1 MSNQDFRSVAELLSI
16 PIPDRE
22 FADTRVIFE
31 NRFMSL
37 YSAPVD
43 FGDFRKDY
51 FVTRYKKSVQVLV
64 VDDDKVLLTAQYRYL
79 IDGLSLEI
87 PGGNCAEAEAPAD
100 AARREC
106 FEETGVWCEH
116 LEPFFRTRA
125 GEDTLDTDTS
135 VFYCDRPTRKTE
147 FVPKPSEVLGIGWV
161 PFDDCL
167 SAIRKGEIVNLC
179 TVAAVLRYLAFVK
192 AG

>member
-1 MSNQDFRSVAELLSI
+1 M
-16 PIPDRE
+16 
-22 FADTRVIFE
+22 
-31 NRFMSL
+31 
-37 YSAPVD
+37 
-43 FGDFRKDY
+43 
-51 FVTRYKKSVQVLV
+51 LV

-79 IDGLSLEI
+79 TDGLSLEI

-100 AARREC
+100 VARREC

-125 GEDTLDTDTS
+125 GEGTLDTDTLDTDTS

>member
-1 MSNQDFRSVAELLSI
+1 MSDQEINSVTQLLTI
-16 PIPDRE
+16 PIPDRA

-37 YSAPVD
+37 YGAPVD
-43 FGDFRKDY
+43 FGDFRKEY

-79 IDGLSLEI
+79 IDGISLEI
-87 PGGNCAEAEAPAD
+87 PGGCCDDEESLED

-106 FEETGVWCEH
+106 LEETGIWCEH
-116 LEPFFRTRA
+116 LEPFFRSRA

-135 VFYCDRPTRKTE
+135 VYYCDRPTPKTE
-147 FVPKPSEVLGIGWV
+147 FVPKKSEVLGIGWV

-167 SAIRKGEIVNLC
+167 SAIRTGEIVNLC
-179 TVAAVLRYLAFVK
+179 TVAAVLRYRMFVK
-192 AG
+192 PD